1 MKRSPK
7 LTHLLKIP
15 SLLRPALALTL
26 LCACQ
31 PARSN
36 DDAVSANPADT
47 NAGGELRPAEL
58 EEVAIEKVDERAAP
72 SAAELVRAY
81 NSRGLGAPGW
91 RRVLLTLIT
100 DDRVTKTF
108 TVVNIW
114 CEQAG
119 EVRTLFLLE
128 GPEGLK
134 GTNYLLRERR
144 DQGQAMRV
152 NLFLPAGERRV
163 LDVAADDFDDGL
175 LGSDF
180 TYNDVRMLLPV
191 RGRSYRVA
199 GRARLLGE
207 PAWVLESEPAAGPAG
222 GETPWALARF
232 YLAGNFQFL
241 LGADFYGPA
250 EGPGAEKTLIRRL
263 RVEGF
268 KQEGGVW
275 TATRMVMAGPDGRFS
290 VLSLRDARFSA
301 PGFDARLVAADQLP
315 SWADRIQ
322 QGWKP

>member
-1 MKRSPK
+1 MKTSSKITRLLW
-7 LTHLLKIP
+7 LT
-15 SLLRPALALTL
+15 LALTL
-26 LCACQ
+26 PCACQ
-31 PARSN
+31 SARVA
-36 DDAVSANPADT
+36 DDGVWARPADT
-47 NAGGELRPAEL
+47 TTAAEQHVAEL
-58 EEVAIEKVDERAAP
+58 GEVAIEKLTDRVAP
-72 SAAELVRAY
+72 GAAELVRAY
-81 NSRGLGAPGW
+81 NSRNLGAPGW
-91 RRVLLTLIT
+91 RRVLLELIT

-114 CEQAG
+114 CEPEG

-134 GTNYLLRERR
+134 GTSYLLRESR

-191 RGRSYRVA
+191 RGHSYRVA

-207 PAWVLESEPAAGPAG
+207 PAWVLESEPSAGPSG

-232 YLAGNFQFL
+232 YLASDFQFL

-250 EGPGAEKTLIRRL
+250 EGLGAERTLIRRL
-263 RVEGF
+263 RVESF
-268 KQEGGVW
+268 KQENGVR
-275 TATRMVMAGPDGRFS
+275 TATRMVMGGPDGRFS
-290 VLSLRDARFSA
+290 VLSLQDAHFSV
-301 PGFDARLVAADQLP
+301 PNLDPQLITADKLP
-315 SWADRIQ
+315 SWADGSVAGIIP
-322 QGWKP
+322 K